1 MQAIIHIMLE
11 PPKESSA
18 VFWWKEFDEMRQQFQ
33 WPPSSAD
40 NHVPEAIQNFDEFKK
55 IVKLLKSV
63 ILEKTK

>member
-1 MQAIIHIMLE
+1 MQAIIHIMLG
-11 PPKESSA
+11 PPKEPSA

-33 WPPSSAD
+33 WPPSSED